1 MTHKWCSI
9 FRKARRFFF
18 TTIRGTSTISFSS
31 VITNRSHDLQWTGDE
46 GWFTPKPISF
56 EANKSAIPHSQ
67 NVPTSVGGVTPWFS
81 FLSPTKNRCRLAKAA
96 SDVLAAK
103 ETPTRPWMPLF
114 WGNNQDSFTTFFS
127 TIWVGHQ
134 LLHSS
139 KVPYYPQPKS
149 CSHQGGEIGATMVGR
164 TPVAWSHNSAE
175 TPVSWKL
182 PAEKHKFQA
191 KTRADL
197 KWSQGE
203 SRRRPKQKKG
213 QEKWEC
219 FHPNEGPDH
228 PVGNSKLL
236 TLAISVWAFLIAAA
250 GSTFPKNTLFHIQ
263 VPYSKTHRPPKIF
276 QLETYELRA
285 ETSPRG
291 FSPHPHGE
299 TPSRFVAPAY
309 QRHLSSP
316 RGSHTWAK
324 PYFVPQSDEW
334 NSPTKWGCHIGIL

>member
-1 MTHKWCSI
+1 MICSGRGMRDDI
-9 FRKARRFFF
+9 PPSRFRFKQTSQRYRTAR
-18 TTIRGTSTISFSS
+18 TC
-31 VITNRSHDLQWTGDE
+31 
-46 GWFTPKPISF
+46 
-56 EANKSAIPHSQ
+56 PH
-67 NVPTSVGGVTPWFS
+67 PWGVSRHGFPSWAQQ
-81 FLSPTKNRCRLAKAA
+81 KNRVSPCQSCQRFL
-96 SDVLAAK
+96 LAAK
-103 ETPTRPWMPLF
+103 ETPTQPWMPLF

-236 TLAISVWAFLIAAA
+236 TLAISVWEFLIAAA

-276 QLETYELRA
+276 QLETYEWNIPQWFLPTPPWRNSQQVCGSSISK
-285 ETSPRG
+285 TPFKSPR
-291 FSPHPHGE
+291 
-299 TPSRFVAPAY
+299 
-309 QRHLSSP
+309 
-316 RGSHTWAK
+316 K
-324 PYFVPQSDEW
+324 PYLGKTLLCTSEW
-334 NSPTKWGCHIGIL
+334 RMEFSNQMRMPKEFSNEMVYVM